1 VEVMDV
7 LSDSLEQ
14 IAARLETLER
24 RVEVLEHPHEFSAAL
39 NAATAP
45 SPAALLTAEASEGL
59 SFAQAGS
66 AFPVLGKAMAGI
78 AVAFLLRYVAESSSL
93 PKLAIAAVAIVYAL
107 LWLVGAARVPSGAWF
122 ASVVYAGTSAL
133 ILAPMLWELTL
144 SFKVLPAPATAGI
157 LGAFV
162 IAASALA
169 WKQDRRL
176 VLWVAN
182 GTAAATALALSVATH
197 QFEPFIAAL
206 LLMALVGECAPGQRS
221 VRWLAAAGAD
231 AAIWALLFIYSSP
244 QSTRMDYPAIGTAGL
259 LVPGCLLFLIYGA
272 SVTLRTTLLGRK
284 MTVFE
289 AGQAMAAFLLAAS
302 SVLAFAPRNGAVVLG
317 SVCLLFSAGCYAAAF
332 VLFGNAYASR
342 NRRIFAAW
350 AAGLLLAGCLLCLPP
365 FWQAA
370 CLGLTAMAATVLGT
384 RLDSIAPNRT
394 SARLTLLS
402 HGLLFLLAAAIVSGL
417 LQYAFDALFGA
428 VPARLASSALAVAV
442 CAIVCYATGK
452 HDLQENRKLQAL
464 RLATAALAALA
475 LAAFFVEGLVGLV
488 ALRMTPEA
496 HHLAFLRTLILC
508 GMALALA
515 SGGSRWRRTELTR
528 LAYASLGLV
537 AAKLLFE
544 DMRLGHLEFIAASIF
559 LFAIALIAV
568 PRLVRMGQKT

>member
-1 VEVMDV
+1 MMNV
-7 LSDSLEQ
+7 LPDALEQ
-14 IAARLETLER
+14 LTARLETLER
-24 RVEVLEHPHEFSAAL
+24 RVAVLEHPNEQSAAL

-45 SPAALLTAEASEGL
+45 APLAPLTVEAGEGL

-162 IAASALA
+162 IAASALG
-169 WKQDRRL
+169 WKQDRML

-182 GTAAATALALSVATH
+182 GTAAAIALALSVATH
-197 QFEPFIAAL
+197 QLEPFIATL
-206 LLMALVGECAPGQRS
+206 LLIALVGECAPGQRS
-221 VRWLAAAGAD
+221 VRVLAAAGAD

-244 QSTRMDYPAIGTAGL
+244 ESTRMEYPAIDAAGL
-259 LVPGCLLFLIYGA
+259 LVPGCILFLIYGA

-289 AGQAMAAFLLAAS
+289 TGQAMIAFLLAAS
-302 SVLAFAPRNGAVVLG
+302 SVLAFAPRNGAMVLG
-317 SVCLLFSAGCYAAAF
+317 AVCLLFSAGCYAAAF
-332 VLFGNAYASR
+332 VLFGNANDGR
-342 NRRIFAAW
+342 NRRVFAAW
-350 AAGLLLAGCLLCLPP
+350 AAGLFLAGCLLCLPP
-365 FWQAA
+365 FWLAT
-370 CLGLTAMAATVLGT
+370 CLGLAAMAATVFGV
-384 RLDSIAPNRT
+384 RLDANASIRAG
-394 SARLTLLS
+394 SRLTLLF
-402 HGLLFLLAAAIVSGL
+402 HGLLFLLAAAIASGL
-417 LQYAFDALFGA
+417 LAYAFNALAGA
-428 VPARLASSALAVAV
+428 APARLAGSALAVAA
-442 CAIVCYATGK
+442 CAIVCYAAGK
-452 HDLQENRKLQAL
+452 HDPQENWQLQAL
-464 RLATAALAALA
+464 HLATAALAAVA
-475 LAAFFVEGLVGLV
+475 LAAFLVKGLVWLV
-488 ALRMTPEA
+488 ALRTPPA
-496 HHLAFLRTLILC
+496 AYHVAILRTLILC
-508 GMALALA
+508 AMALALA
-515 SGGSRWRRTELTR
+515 LVGSRWRRVELTR

-568 PRLVRMGQKT
+568 PRLARMGQKT

>member
-1 VEVMDV
+1 MEV
-7 LSDSLEQ
+7 LPDSLEQ
-14 IAARLETLER
+14 LAARLETLER
-24 RVEVLEHPHEFSAAL
+24 RVAVLEHPTEHTAAL
-39 NAATAP
+39 NAAAA
-45 SPAALLTAEASEGL
+45 PAAPPAVKAGEGL

-144 SFKVLPAPATAGI
+144 SFKVLPAPATAAI

-169 WKQDRRL
+169 WKQDRML

-197 QFEPFIAAL
+197 QFAPFIATL
-206 LLMALVGECAPGQRS
+206 LLMALVGECAPGQRG
-221 VRWLAAAGAD
+221 VRVLAAAGAD

-244 QSTRMDYPAIGTAGL
+244 QSTRMEYPAIGAAGL

-272 SVTLRTTLLGRK
+272 SVTLQTTLLGRK
-284 MTVFE
+284 MTLFE

-302 SVLAFAPRNGAVVLG
+302 SVLAFAPRNGAIMLG
-317 SVCLLFSAGCYAAAF
+317 AVCLLFSAACYLAAF
-332 VLFGNAYASR
+332 VLFGKAADGR
-342 NRRIFAAW
+342 NRQVFAAW
-350 AAGLLLAGCLLCLPP
+350 AAGLLMAGCLLSLSP
-365 FWQAA
+365 FWLAA
-370 CLGLTAMAATVLGT
+370 CLGLAAMAATVLGS
-384 RLDSIAPNRT
+384 RLDAIEPSHAG
-394 SARLTLLS
+394 SRLTLLY
-402 HGLLFLLAAAIVSGL
+402 HGLLFLLAAAIGSGL
-417 LQYAFDALFGA
+417 LAYAFDALAGA
-428 VPARLASSALAVAV
+428 VPARLAGSVMAVAA

-452 HDLQENRKLQAL
+452 RAPHENWQLQAL
-464 RLATAALAALA
+464 HLITAALAAFA
-475 LAAFFVEGLVGLV
+475 LAAFLVESLVWIV
-488 ALRMTPEA
+488 ALRTPPAA
-496 HHLAFLRTLILC
+496 HHVAFLRTLILC
-508 GMALALA
+508 AMALALA
-515 SGGSRWRRTELTR
+515 FGGSRWRRIELTR
-528 LAYASLGLV
+528 LAYVSLGLV

-568 PRLVRMGQKT
+568 PRLARMGQKA